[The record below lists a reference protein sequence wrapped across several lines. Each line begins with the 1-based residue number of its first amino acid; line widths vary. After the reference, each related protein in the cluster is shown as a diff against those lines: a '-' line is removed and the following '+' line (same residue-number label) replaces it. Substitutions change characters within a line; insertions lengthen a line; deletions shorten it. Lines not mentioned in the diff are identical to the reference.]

1 MSATPTE
8 RPAPP
13 PSAEDAVAEAAR
25 TRSLPDFIADCARRF
40 GDREALVG
48 GDARWTYADLAAE
61 SAGVA
66 DGLRAI
72 GVQRGEPVG
81 VLLPNWPEFFA
92 TVAGI
97 TSLGAVAVCL
107 NTMATEAELGFYLRH
122 AGVERLVY
130 TPRFLKHDY
139 EAVLRRLG
147 AGESGQGVAPLRLRE
162 RIAVLQDGVDLPDGA
177 RAYRDVVRRPADG
190 AARLAAIA
198 GEQDGLR
205 DATAVMFFTSGS
217 TAQPKAVLHAH
228 RALLH
233 QAFVASAAFGLDES
247 DASWG
252 CLPMFFAG
260 GFVII
265 ALITFARGGKVV
277 LQDHFEAARALDLM
291 ERERITF
298 YAGWQLAPALVE
310 HPSFSNRRLTLRK
323 GIYTAV
329 PAAERLLAPDHV
341 TVGAYG
347 LSETATLVC
356 AGRWT
361 DPPELRQRGFGRPLP
376 GVELRVVDPETRQP
390 RADGE
395 VGELL
400 VRGPSLMLGY
410 LGIPREEAFDAE
422 GFFRTG
428 DYGRLDETGTLRFD
442 GRLKEVIKTAGVNV
456 AAAEVEAC
464 LESAPGIAAAYVVPV
479 PHPVRGE
486 NVGAFLV
493 PRAGTT
499 LDVAAVLAHCR
510 HELASYK
517 VPRHVFLLP
526 AADVP
531 RTGTQKVDKP
541 RLRALAKEK
550 AGGSDDLVGGTAAA
564 EATSR

>member
-1 MSATPTE
+1 MSADADSVIAPTPT
-8 RPAPP
+8 
-13 PSAEDAVAEAAR
+13 AEEAVAEAAR
-25 TRSLPDFIADCARRF
+25 VGSLPAFVAECVRRH
-40 GDREALVG
+40 GEREAIVG
-48 GDARWTYADLAAE
+48 GDVRWTYAELARQAAGAAE
-61 SAGVA
+61 
-66 DGLRAI
+66 GLRAL
-72 GVQRGEPVG
+72 GVAPGDPVG

-92 TVAGI
+92 TVVGI

-107 NTMATEAELGFYLRH
+107 NTMASESELGFYLRH
-122 AGVERLVY
+122 AGVERVVY

-139 EAVLRRLG
+139 EAMLGRIARGEG
-147 AGESGQGVAPLRLRE
+147 AGGGAAVPLRE
-162 RIAVLQDGVDLPDGA
+162 RVAVLRDGVPLPAGA
-177 RAYRDVVRRPADG
+177 RDYRDVVRAHPRG
-190 AARLAAIA
+190 AERLAELEA
-198 GEQDGLR
+198 EHDELR
-205 DATAVMFFTSGS
+205 DARAVMFFTSGS

-228 RALLH
+228 RALVH
-233 QAFVASAAFGLDES
+233 QAFVASAAFGLDAR

-265 ALITFARGGKVV
+265 ALITLARGGKVV
-277 LQDHFEAARALDLM
+277 LQDHFDAGRALDLM
-291 ERERITF
+291 ESEGITF
-298 YAGWQLAPALVE
+298 YAGWQLAPALCE
-310 HPSFSNRRLTLRK
+310 HESFSRRSLSLRK
-323 GIYTAV
+323 GIYTNV
-329 PAAERLLAPDHV
+329 PAAAKLLAPDHV

-361 DPPELRQRGFGRPLP
+361 DPADLRQRGFGRPLP
-376 GVELRVVDPETRQP
+376 GVEMHVVDPETRAP
-390 RADGE
+390 CAPGD

-410 LGIPREEAFDAE
+410 LGVPREQAFDGE

-464 LESAPGIAAAYVVPV
+464 LEGAPGVAAAYVVPV
-479 PHPVRGE
+479 PHEVRGE
-486 NVGAFLV
+486 NVGAFVV

-499 LDVAAVLAHCR
+499 LDVAAILTHCR
-510 HELASYK
+510 HEMASYK
-517 VPRHVFLLP
+517 VPRHLFALP
-526 AADVP
+526 APEVP

-541 RLRALAKEK
+541 LLRRVAADKAGTAADL
-550 AGGSDDLVGGTAAA
+550 AGGSG
-564 EATSR
+564 S

>member
-1 MSATPTE
+1 MSALDANVGATPSPE
-8 RPAPP
+8 A
-13 PSAEDAVAEAAR
+13 AVAEAAG
-25 TRSLPDFIADCARRF
+25 TRSLPDLIAGCARRF
-40 GDREALVG
+40 GERTALVG
-48 GDARWTYADLAAE
+48 DETRWTYAELARQAAGAAE
-61 SAGVA
+61 
-66 DGLRAI
+66 GLRAL
-72 GVQRGEPVG
+72 GVKPGDPVG

-97 TSLGAVAVCL
+97 TALGATAVCL
-107 NTMATEAELGFYLRH
+107 NTMATESELGFYLRH

-139 EAVLRRLG
+139 DAMLGRIARGEGAGGGAALPLRERVAVLRDG
-147 AGESGQGVAPLRLRE
+147 AA
-162 RIAVLQDGVDLPDGA
+162 LPDGA
-177 RAYRDVVRRPADG
+177 RDYRDVVRPHPRG
-190 AARLAAIA
+190 AERLTEIAA
-198 GEQDGLR
+198 EQDGLR
-205 DATAVMFFTSGS
+205 DARAVMFFTSGS

-228 RALLH
+228 RALVH
-233 QAFVASAAFGLDES
+233 QAFVASAAFGLDAG

-277 LQDHFEAARALDLM
+277 LQDHFEAGHALDLM
-291 ERERITF
+291 EREGITF
-298 YAGWQLAPALVE
+298 YAGWQLAPALCE
-310 HPSFSNRRLTLRK
+310 HDSFARRRLTLTK
-323 GIYTAV
+323 GIYTPT
-329 PAAERLLAPDHV
+329 PAAAKLLAPDHV

-376 GVELRVVDPETRQP
+376 GVEMHVVDPETRAP
-390 RADGE
+390 CAAGD

-410 LGIPREEAFDAE
+410 LGLPREQAFDDE

-428 DYGRLDETGTLRFD
+428 DYGRLDETDTLRFD

-464 LESAPGIAAAYVVPV
+464 LEAAPGVAAAYVVPV

-486 NVGAFLV
+486 NPAAFVV

-499 LDVAAVLAHCR
+499 LDVAAILAHCR
-510 HELASYK
+510 REMASYK
-517 VPRHVFLLP
+517 VPRHLFALP

-541 RLRALAKEK
+541 HLRRVAAEK
-550 AGGSDDLVGGTAAA
+550 AGGTDDLAVGTPG
-564 EATSR
+564 

>member
-1 MSATPTE
+1 MSEHAFPATPT
-8 RPAPP
+8 P
-13 PSAEDAVAEAAR
+13 EDAVAEAAR
-25 TRSLPDFIADCARRF
+25 TRSLPDFVADCARRF
-40 GDREALVG
+40 GEREALVW
-48 GDARWTYADLAAE
+48 GDVRWSYAELARQAAGTAE
-61 SAGVA
+61 
-66 DGLRAI
+66 GLREL
-72 GVQRGEPVG
+72 GVEPGEPVG

-92 TVAGI
+92 AVAGI

-107 NTMATEAELGFYLRH
+107 NTMATESELGFYLRH

-139 EAVLRRLG
+139 DAMLSRIARGDGPGGGQPVPLRERVAVLR
-147 AGESGQGVAPLRLRE
+147 
-162 RIAVLQDGVDLPDGA
+162 DGVPLPKGA
-177 RAYRDVVRRPADG
+177 RAWQDVVRPQHPG
-190 AARLAAIA
+190 AADRLAALA
-198 GEQDGLR
+198 GEHDGLR
-205 DATAVMFFTSGS
+205 DARAVMFFTSGS

-228 RALLH
+228 RALVH
-233 QAFVASAAFGLDES
+233 QAFVASAAFGLDAS

-265 ALITFARGGKVV
+265 GLITLARGGKVV
-277 LQDHFEAARALDLM
+277 LQDHFEAGHALDLM

-298 YAGWQLAPALVE
+298 YAGWQLAPALCDHE
-310 HPSFSNRRLTLRK
+310 SFPRRSLGLRK
-323 GIYTAV
+323 GIYTNVA
-329 PAAERLLAPDHV
+329 AAEKLLAPDHV

-356 AGRWT
+356 SGRWT
-361 DPPELRQRGFGRPLP
+361 DPADLRQRGFGRPLP
-376 GVELRVVDPETRQP
+376 GVDMRVVDPETREP
-390 RADGE
+390 CAPGD

-410 LGIPREEAFDAE
+410 LGIPASESFDGE

-464 LESAPGIAAAYVVPV
+464 LEGVDGVAAAYVVPV

-486 NVGAFLV
+486 NVGAFV
-493 PRAGTT
+493 VARAGAGI
-499 LDVAAVLAHCR
+499 DVAALLAHCKQ
-510 HELASYK
+510 EMASYK
-517 VPRHVFLLP
+517 IPRHLFALA

-541 RLRALAKEK
+541 RLRKLAAEK
-550 AGGSDDLVGGTAAA
+550 AGGADDLAATPA
-564 EATSR
+564 S

>member
-1 MSATPTE
+1 MSTDADRDRT
-8 RPAPP
+8 
-13 PSAEDAVAEAAR
+13 PSAEEAVAEAAR
-25 TRSLPDFIADCARRF
+25 LGGLPSFIANCAHRF

-48 GDARWTYADLAAE
+48 GDVRWSYAELARQAAGAAE
-61 SAGVA
+61 
-66 DGLRAI
+66 GLRAL
-72 GVQRGEPVG
+72 GVAPGDPVG

-92 TVAGI
+92 TVVGI
-97 TSLGAVAVCL
+97 TALGATAVCL
-107 NTMATEAELGFYLRH
+107 NTMATESELGFYLRH

-139 EAVLRRLG
+139 EAMLGRIARGEG
-147 AGESGQGVAPLRLRE
+147 AGGGAALPLRD
-162 RIAVLQDGVDLPDGA
+162 RIAVLRDGAKLPDGA
-177 RAYRDVVRRPADG
+177 RDYSDVVHAHPDG
-190 AARLAAIA
+190 ADRLTALEA
-198 GEQDGLR
+198 EQGGLR
-205 DATAVMFFTSGS
+205 DARAVMFFTSGS

-228 RALLH
+228 RALVH
-233 QAFVASAAFGLDES
+233 QAFVASAAFGLDAD

-277 LQDHFEAARALDLM
+277 LQDHFEAGRALDLM
-291 ERERITF
+291 ETEGITF

-310 HPSFSNRRLTLRK
+310 HESFPQRQLVLRK
-323 GIYTAV
+323 GIFTNV
-329 PAAERLLAPDHV
+329 PAAEKLLAPGHV

-361 DPPELRQRGFGRPLP
+361 DPPELRQRGFGQPLP
-376 GVELRVVDPETRQP
+376 GVEMRVVDPETRAP
-390 RADGE
+390 RTDGD

-410 LGIPREEAFDAE
+410 LGLPREDAFDAD
-422 GFFRTG
+422 GYFRTG

-464 LESAPGIAAAYVVPV
+464 LEGAPGVAAAYVVPV
-479 PHPVRGE
+479 PHAVRGE
-486 NVGAFLV
+486 NVGAFVV
-493 PRAGTT
+493 PRAGAS

-510 HELASYK
+510 EEMASYK
-517 VPRHVFLLP
+517 VPRHLFALP
-526 AADVP
+526 AGEVP

-541 RLRALAKEK
+541 RLRKVAAEK
-550 AGGSDDLVGGTAAA
+550 AGGADDLAG
-564 EATSR
+564 ATRA

>member
-1 MSATPTE
+1 MTSGANRGVRALATP
-8 RPAPP
+8 P
-13 PSAEDAVAEAAR
+13 AEDAVAEAAR
-25 TRSLPDFIADCARRF
+25 LGGLPSFVADCARRF
-40 GDREALVG
+40 GEREALVG
-48 GDARWTYADLAAE
+48 GDVRWTYAELARQA
-61 SAGVA
+61 AGA
-66 DGLRAI
+66 AAGLRTL
-72 GVQRGEPVG
+72 GVQPGDPVG
-81 VLLPNWPEFFA
+81 VLLPNWPEFFP
-92 TVAGI
+92 TVVGI
-97 TSLGAVAVCL
+97 TSLGATAVCL
-107 NTMATEAELGFYLRH
+107 NTMATESELAFYLRH

-139 EAVLRRLG
+139 DAMLGRIASG
-147 AGESGQGVAPLRLRE
+147 AGAGGGPAVPLRE
-162 RIAVLQDGVDLPDGA
+162 RVAVVRDGVALPAGA
-177 RAYRDVVRRPADG
+177 RDYREVAPPDPRGAD
-190 AARLAAIA
+190 RLDELEA
-198 GEQDGLR
+198 EQGGLR
-205 DATAVMFFTSGS
+205 DARAVMFFTSGS

-228 RALLH
+228 RALVH
-233 QAFVASAAFGLDES
+233 QAFVASAAFGLDAD

-277 LQDHFEAARALDLM
+277 LQDHFEAGRALDLM
-291 ERERITF
+291 EAEGITF

-310 HPSFSNRRLTLRK
+310 HETFPRRKLTLRK
-323 GIYTAV
+323 GIYTSV
-329 PAAERLLAPDHV
+329 PAAAKLLAPDHV

-361 DPPELRQRGFGRPLP
+361 DPADLRQRGFGRPLP
-376 GVELRVVDPETRQP
+376 GVDVRVVDPETRAP
-390 RADGE
+390 RDDGE

-410 LGIPREEAFDAE
+410 LGLSREEAFDGD

-464 LESAPGIAAAYVVPV
+464 LEGAPGVAAAYVVPV
-479 PHPVRGE
+479 PHAVRGE
-486 NVGAFLV
+486 NVGAFVV
-493 PRAGTT
+493 PKAGAS
-499 LDVAAVLAHCR
+499 LDVTALLAHCR
-510 HELASYK
+510 HEMASYK
-517 VPRHVFLLP
+517 VPRHVFALP
-526 AADVP
+526 AAEVP

-541 RLRALAKEK
+541 RLRRVAAEK
-550 AGGSDDLVGGTAAA
+550 AGTAEDLAGGSTA
-564 EATSR
+564 

>member
-1 MSATPTE
+1 MTTAADRAGTSAATSP
-8 RPAPP
+8 
-13 PSAEDAVAEAAR
+13 AEDAVAEAAR
-25 TRSLPDFIADCARRF
+25 LGGLPSFIADCARRF
-40 GDREALVG
+40 GEREALVG
-48 GDARWTYADLAAE
+48 GDVRWTYAELARQAAGAAE
-61 SAGVA
+61 
-66 DGLRAI
+66 GLRAL
-72 GVQRGEPVG
+72 GVRPGDPVG

-92 TVAGI
+92 TVIGI
-97 TSLGAVAVCL
+97 TSLGATAVCL
-107 NTMATEAELGFYLRH
+107 NTMASESELGFYLRH

-139 EAVLRRLG
+139 DATLARIAQGEG
-147 AGESGQGVAPLRLRE
+147 AGGGAPVPLRE
-162 RIAVLQDGVDLPDGA
+162 RIAVLREGAAVPAGA
-177 RAYRDVVRRPADG
+177 RDYREVVRPHPHG
-190 AARLAAIA
+190 AERLVELES
-198 GEQDGLR
+198 EQGGLR
-205 DATAVMFFTSGS
+205 DARAVMFFTSGS

-228 RALLH
+228 RALVH
-233 QAFVASAAFGLDES
+233 QAFVASAAFGLDAD

-260 GFVII
+260 GFVIV

-277 LQDHFEAARALDLM
+277 LQDHFEAGRALDLM
-291 ERERITF
+291 EAEGITF

-310 HPSFSNRRLTLRK
+310 HESFVRRKLALRK
-323 GIYTAV
+323 GIFTNV
-329 PAAERLLAPDHV
+329 PAAAKLLAPNHV

-376 GVELRVVDPETRQP
+376 GVEVRVVDPETRAA
-390 RADGE
+390 RHDGE

-410 LGIPREEAFDAE
+410 LGLAREEAFDGD

-464 LESAPGIAAAYVVPV
+464 LEGAPGVAAAYVVPV
-479 PHPVRGE
+479 PHAVRGE
-486 NVGAFLV
+486 NVGAFVV
-493 PRAGTT
+493 PKPGTT
-499 LDVAAVLAHCR
+499 LDVAVILAHCR
-510 HELASYK
+510 GEMASYK
-517 VPRHVFLLP
+517 VPRHLFAL
-526 AADVP
+526 AAPDVP

-541 RLRALAKEK
+541 QLRRVAAEK
-550 AGGSDDLVGGTAAA
+550 AGGAEDLAGGSGA
-564 EATSR
+564 